1 MENKEYHANG
11 NLAYIETI
19 KTISEAEYKTGK
31 YPNCRVSDN
40 GVIWVRVGL
49 NAKYHANGIM
59 AWGMQY
65 DDYGSLTQLHPSKR
79 KDGTLIII

>member
-40 GVIWVRVGL
+40 GVI
-49 NAKYHANGIM
+49 
-59 AWGMQY
+59 
-65 DDYGSLTQLHPSKR
+65 
-79 KDGTLIII
+79 